1 MLPETDNSG
10 IDPAD
15 LDPLAVV
22 MSQIGS
28 ADFERV
34 DPPGGLWDRIAA
46 SIAAEPDST
55 QTGSGT
61 VVEYSINADD
71 IVITVDEDWAAF
83 AKENNAPELAEMVP
97 TQPLWSYFDSNE
109 VRDLW
114 RLLIGRVRANQAQ
127 AQVPLRC
134 DAPDM
139 RRWFEMTITPE
150 PNNVVRFRSVLV
162 FEEPRPAV
170 ALLDEH
176 VARDRDAPV
185 VPVCSW
191 CGEGHDGSQ
200 WRQIEELVR
209 DLRLLEDLMPT
220 VSYGICPKC
229 RDLMSADLLVPA
241 KSYDS
246 PS

>member
-1 MLPETDNSG
+1 MQRDADDAG
-10 IDPAD
+10 IDEPE
-15 LDPLAVV
+15 LDRLAVI
-22 MSQIGS
+22 MSRIDDTDS
-28 ADFERV
+28 ERV
-34 DPPGGLWDRIAA
+34 DPPDELWGRIAA
-46 SIAAEPDST
+46 SIASEPDST
-55 QTGSGT
+55 PAGSGT

-71 IVITVDEDWAAF
+71 MVITVDEDWAAF

-114 RLLIGRVRANQAQ
+114 RLLIERVRANQAR